1 MYLSIG
7 EIDMRN
13 LKAYPI
19 TLDEIEQCLL
29 CLAEELS
36 KDELVGDMRPL
47 LLQKAAEIVGKC
59 AVAAEAIE
67 KIKTEIMLGCPIAES
82 YQKADEGELL
92 FAAGDLPKISAKFA
106 IAQ

>member
-1 MYLSIG
+1 
-7 EIDMRN
+7 MRN

-29 CLAEELS
+29 CFAEELS
-36 KDELVGDMRPL
+36 KDELIGDMRPL
-47 LLQKAAEIVGKC
+47 LLQTAAEIVGKC

-92 FAAGDLPKISAKFA
+92 FAAGDLPQMGKKFGVV
-106 IAQ
+106 Q